1 MVLPYINMN
10 PQQVYTCSPSW
21 TLLPPLSPYHPSGSS
36 QCTSPKQP
44 VSCIEPG
51 TAMWVLIKAPGC
63 FITKRAA
70 KSSRFWY
77 TFLLDISLDRREEF
91 YIEWLWELE
100 TLLLGEQFVFL
111 PMRGFTFLNTLSSSS
126 LEPATC
132 FTWLQTS
139 GKGTLPKEN
148 KIFHSSLRINTKPW
162 PWYLFWGKTS
172 REGPSSYLYGGP
184 SNIHLRG
191 ILITVPE
198 TDLINLHSFPSFQC
212 LLPFVWQP
220 TKVYHS
226 PPEHMGQTFLSS
238 WYPDSNKSSMANE
251 KAAFLC
257 ACCNTLLSP
266 GDSNVSCLPGI
277 NHLGRLV
284 ENMKKG

>member
-1 MVLPYINMN
+1 MQSEKITNSKVQT
-10 PQQVYTCSPSW
+10 PQTNCHFWGGRNKNSILGMMPAQSTTKGVGRPHKSPEQPKPWTCRPPSARLRNQPI
-21 TLLPPLSPYHPSGSS
+21 LL
-36 QCTSPKQP
+36 
-44 VSCIEPG
+44 
-51 TAMWVLIKAPGC
+51 GC
-63 FITKRAA
+63 QQGH
-70 KSSRFWY
+70 
-77 TFLLDISLDRREEF
+77 
-91 YIEWLWELE
+91 
-100 TLLLGEQFVFL
+100 LLLVFIPL
-111 PMRGFTFLNTLSSSS
+111 CCS
-126 LEPATC
+126 
-132 FTWLQTS
+132 
-139 GKGTLPKEN
+139 
-148 KIFHSSLRINTKPW
+148 I
-162 PWYLFWGKTS
+162 LFWGKTS